1 MVLAMSKAYSPG
13 KKKKKRI
20 HQFLNFISY
29 KDVLSII
36 LFTSA
41 ELTTSY
47 SKNCKQ
53 KYIAM

>member
-13 KKKKKRI
+13 KKKKRI